1 VKFREQRGSLSESLE
16 TEMQIENRD
25 ALEAYLRLLGHKGK
39 VEVRFYGY
47 DLRLQT
53 DTCIVTVDGNAVGF
67 TYNA

>member
-1 VKFREQRGSLSESLE
+1 
-16 TEMQIENRD
+16 MQIENRD